1 MFASVS
7 PVMTIYRFAGMAAGA
22 ALAYH
27 GYKRN
32 NSIGWALAWA
42 IVGGLVWPIS
52 LGIAYAQ
59 GFGRPGP
66 MRRNRRN
73 RRRR

>member
-27 GYKRN
+27 GLKRN
-32 NSIGWALAWA
+32 SGSVGWALAWA
-42 IVGGLVWPIS
+42 VLGGFVWPAA

-59 GFGRPGP
+59 GFARPAV
-66 MRRNRRN
+66 RRN
-73 RRRR
+73 RRRSR